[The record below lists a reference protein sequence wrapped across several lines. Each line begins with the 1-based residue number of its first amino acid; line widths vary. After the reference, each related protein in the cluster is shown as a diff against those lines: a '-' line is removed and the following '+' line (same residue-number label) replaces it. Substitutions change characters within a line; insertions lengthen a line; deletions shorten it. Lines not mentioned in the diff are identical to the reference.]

1 MDKMVGSVPEKFS
14 DKLLSH
20 ISLCIL
26 LYCPGTAGS
35 GSPACSFSSHEIPKR
50 IRLYVLRVYAA
61 LATAMLIFKYWS
73 RWTYAASARAH
84 LVLNSWRSPCCSSK
98 GCVSARYS
106 IIDFNGTWAV
116 SSRAQLVLNIDHD
129 GTYAA
134 SARAR
139 LVLNSW
145 QSPRCSS
152 RGCVNVRYATTNL
165 IIWTEPTLFQQGL
178 S

>member
-1 MDKMVGSVPEKFS
+1 
-14 DKLLSH
+14 
-20 ISLCIL
+20 
-26 LYCPGTAGS
+26 
-35 GSPACSFSSHEIPKR
+35 
-50 IRLYVLRVYAA
+50 
-61 LATAMLIFKYWS
+61 MLIFRYWSRWTYAVSARARLVLNSWRSPCCSSKGCVSVRIWS

-116 SSRAQLVLNIDHD
+116 SSRAQLILNIDHD

-145 QSPRCSS
+145 QSPCCSS